1 MIRIY
6 PGSIIL
12 ITCRSKS
19 YSVDIRLRVRLE
31 CIECRMQHLYS
42 SKISLDSLKDVL
54 LKHLGENGRWERLNI
69 YSTEAFNHARGPT
82 LFFSSMAAHQS
93 SYTTL
98 FFLQHRVL
106 VGGPLE

>member
-1 MIRIY
+1 
-6 PGSIIL
+6 
-12 ITCRSKS
+12 
-19 YSVDIRLRVRLE
+19 
-31 CIECRMQHLYS
+31 MQHLYS

-106 VGGPLE
+106 VGGPLEWFIVPLYRDSTAATQSALISGL